1 LWPLEYLRFI
11 LIFNLFP
18 MDLQA
23 AKMKKE
29 KKEKP
34 SGGGDTRKGK

>member
-1 LWPLEYLRFI
+1 
-11 LIFNLFP
+11 